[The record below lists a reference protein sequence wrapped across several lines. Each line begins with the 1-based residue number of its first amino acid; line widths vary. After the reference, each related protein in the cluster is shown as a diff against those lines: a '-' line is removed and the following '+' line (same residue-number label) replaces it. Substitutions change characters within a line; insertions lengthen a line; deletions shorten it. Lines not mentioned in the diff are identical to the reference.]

1 MYVHVRATCRAPER
15 SLAPLTRGKSA
26 AGISAASSAE
36 TTIST
41 EGRSFISRAEIRP
54 LVPALDAAA
63 QQGQRGAYAYSAPP
77 APAPTR
83 SMRAM
88 PSGAQA
94 AAEFDDE
101 VAERAHAAARKVA
114 PPVRRRAILQPSRCH
129 LPAIPPLTSHRLAG
143 DRSCQE
149 GGCASTHR
157 GSGGAPPRPPRHSG
171 AGAGLLGWRLH
182 GLAARLHLCRLLCG
196 GVAAAV
202 AQAPRLTLDGQK
214 PRRPIPAQS
223 RRQSR
228 AASRSHPTSH
238 RSQWRRSRG
247 EAKAGAVRCPAI
259 CTIRDKALLGKQPQV
274 RISLARECI
283 SRPRD
288 CVASSPPVRCP
299 PPPALL
305 TTAPISARP

>member
-114 PPVRRRAILQPSRCH
+114 PPVRRRAILQPSRRH
-129 LPAIPPLTSHRLAG
+129 LPTITVLSPRYPPTNFPPSRRRPKLPRRRLRVHTPRQRRCPAPPPSTF
-143 DRSCQE
+143 RSRSRPL
-149 GGCASTHR
+149 GV
-157 GSGGAPPRPPRHSG
+157 APPRPRSQTAPLQTPLRRCGGRCRSSSEAHSG
-171 AGAGLLGWRLH
+171 WAEASAPNPSPVSTPVPSRLEVSPDKPP
-182 GLAARLHLCRLLCG
+182 LPMAAESG
-196 GVAAAV
+196 
-202 AQAPRLTLDGQK
+202 
-214 PRRPIPAQS
+214 
-223 RRQSR
+223 
-228 AASRSHPTSH
+228 
-238 RSQWRRSRG
+238 RG
-247 EAKAGAVRCPAI
+247 
-259 CTIRDKALLGKQPQV
+259 
-274 RISLARECI
+274 
-283 SRPRD
+283 
-288 CVASSPPVRCP
+288 
-299 PPPALL
+299 
-305 TTAPISARP
+305 

>member
-1 MYVHVRATCRAPER
+1 MRACCVRARLCACASAHYMHVHVHVRATCRAPER

-114 PPVRRRAILQPSRCH
+114 PPVRRIAPPVRRRQDILQPSRRH
-129 LPAIPPLTSHRLAG
+129 LPAITVLSPHHPPTNFPPSRRRPKLPRRRLRVHTPRQRRCPAPPPSTF
-143 DRSCQE
+143 RSRSRPL
-149 GGCASTHR
+149 GV
-157 GSGGAPPRPPRHSG
+157 APPRPRSQTAPLQTPLRRCGGRCRSSSEAHSG
-171 AGAGLLGWRLH
+171 WAEASAPNPSPVSTPVPSRLEVSPDKPP
-182 GLAARLHLCRLLCG
+182 LPMAAESG
-196 GVAAAV
+196 
-202 AQAPRLTLDGQK
+202 
-214 PRRPIPAQS
+214 
-223 RRQSR
+223 
-228 AASRSHPTSH
+228 
-238 RSQWRRSRG
+238 RG
-247 EAKAGAVRCPAI
+247 
-259 CTIRDKALLGKQPQV
+259 
-274 RISLARECI
+274 
-283 SRPRD
+283 
-288 CVASSPPVRCP
+288 
-299 PPPALL
+299 
-305 TTAPISARP
+305 